1 MANIKY
7 CPTCAKNK
15 NSLMANISEKHAEY
29 YAGFTACFFQEKLQN
44 DTKCPMCGN
53 EGLVDSGITEEDVD
67 AIGIASNYNR
77 QLLEEMIKLHNENI
91 IEYELRMSQFR
102 ANNLQTQQIQ
112 QTEESKPKCP
122 KCGSTNITTGQR
134 GFSLLTGFWGS
145 NKTVNRCANCGHM
158 WKP

>member
-1 MANIKY
+1 M
-7 CPTCAKNK
+7 
-15 NSLMANISEKHAEY
+15 LDLQHV
-29 YAGFTACFFQEKLQN
+29 FFQEKLQN

-91 IEYELRMSQFR
+91 IEYELKMSQFR
-102 ANNLQTQQIQ
+102 ANNLQEQQIKQ
-112 QTEESKPKCP
+112 AEASKPKCP